1 MIDTYKVYEEMRD
14 NKVLLSYKG
23 EVSFDMIKSLLD
35 IIEARLEREEHNPK
49 TKKKVFNV
57 VVECLQ
63 NLGFNI
69 QDSEEAVINLWVED
83 GCYQVATGNYILKKN
98 IERLQRWLE
107 EINTLSKGDL
117 RKRYKEILDD
127 DTFGPYGGAG
137 LGFIDIARKS
147 GQPLNY
153 TFEKVDDTVSFFSFR
168 IQIPKD

>member
-14 NKVLLSYKG
+14 NKILLSYKG

-69 QDSEEAVINLWVED
+69 KDTEEAVINLWVED
-83 GCYQVATGNYILKKN
+83 GCYQVATGNYIPKKN
-98 IERLQRWLE
+98 IDRLKKWLD
-107 EINTLSKGDL
+107 EINKLSKEQL
-117 RKRYKEILDD
+117 RTRYKEILDD
-127 DTFGPYGGAG
+127 HTFGPYGGAG

-147 GQPLNY
+147 GQKLSY
-153 TFEKVDDTVSFFSFR
+153 DFERVDDKVSFFSFR